1 MVSEGNDY
9 THIFGSIS
17 LVCSAECCN
26 YGMSNDKIS
35 SK

>member
-1 MVSEGNDY
+1 MVSEGNAY
-9 THIFGSIS
+9 TSFGNIS

-26 YGMSNDKIS
+26 YGMSNDELS